1 MAKIRSEKE
10 KVSSISSGKL
20 LLILECL
27 AETNTPLQLQE
38 IAKKV
43 DIPQATVLRY
53 LHTLQ
58 EQNYVFQHESS
69 ARYELTWRVCKLG
82 KNLNNKS
89 SLRFIASP
97 FVNKL
102 ASDFNM
108 GSCLVIEENFSCVYL
123 DCIDN
128 GADFGGTL
136 QRIGK
141 GSPLHSTGSGKVLLA
156 SFSESQLDEFF
167 SSHLLERLTDNTI
180 IDPQK
185 LRAELAL
192 VRDRGYAID
201 DRECEAN
208 LRCISCPLRNFNGA
222 VIAAISVFGDPRIL
236 STEYMIE
243 KVLPEVQKS
252 AILISKRLG
261 YIAE

>member
-1 MAKIRSEKE
+1 MGNTKNDKE

-27 AETNTPLQLQE
+27 SETNSPLQLQE

-43 DIPQATVLRY
+43 AMPQATVLRY
-53 LHTLQ
+53 LNTLQ

-82 KNLNNKS
+82 QNLNNKS

-102 ASDFNM
+102 ASDFHM

-128 GADFGGTL
+128 GADFGQTL

-141 GSPLHSTGSGKVLLA
+141 GSPLHSTGSGKVLL
-156 SFSESQLDEFF
+156 SHFTESQLDEFL
-167 SSHLLERLTDNTI
+167 SSHLLERLTEFTI
-180 IDPQK
+180 VDPDK
-185 LRAELAL
+185 LRDELAL
-192 VRDRGYAID
+192 VRRQGYAID

-208 LRCISCPLRNFNGA
+208 LRCISCPLRIFSGD

-236 STEYMIE
+236 STEYLMMN
-243 KVLPEVQKS
+243 VLPELRN
-252 AILISKRLG
+252 ATEIISKRLG
-261 YIAE
+261 YIPE